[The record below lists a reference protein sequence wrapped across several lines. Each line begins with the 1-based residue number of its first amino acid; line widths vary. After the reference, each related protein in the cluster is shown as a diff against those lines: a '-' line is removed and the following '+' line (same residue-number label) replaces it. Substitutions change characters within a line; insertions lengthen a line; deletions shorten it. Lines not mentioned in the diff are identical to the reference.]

1 MKIKGNIENKG
12 KDGKGWWLKGVVAKG
27 GGGGGA
33 TAILKRNIQK
43 ESTMLISKYS
53 SS

>member
-12 KDGKGWWLKGVVAKG
+12 KGGKGWWLKGG
-27 GGGGGA
+27 GRGGGA

>member
-12 KDGKGWWLKGVVAKG
+12 KGGKGWWLEGVVAK
-27 GGGGGA
+27 GGGA

>member
-12 KDGKGWWLKGVVAKG
+12 KGGKGWWLEGVVAK

-33 TAILKRNIQK
+33 TAILKRNIQN
-43 ESTMLISKYS
+43 ESTMLI
-53 SS
+53 

>member
-12 KDGKGWWLKGVVAKG
+12 KGGKGWWLK

>member
-12 KDGKGWWLKGVVAKG
+12 KGGKGWWLEGVVAKG
-27 GGGGGA
+27 RGGGA

>member
-12 KDGKGWWLKGVVAKG
+12 KGGKGWWLEGVVAK
-27 GGGGGA
+27 GGGGA